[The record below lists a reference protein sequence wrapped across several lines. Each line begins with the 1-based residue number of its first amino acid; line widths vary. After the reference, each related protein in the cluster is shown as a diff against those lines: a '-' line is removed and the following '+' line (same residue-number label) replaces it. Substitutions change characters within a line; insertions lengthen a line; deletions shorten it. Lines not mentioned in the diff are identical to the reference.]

1 MKAHIASLIN
11 AVLLIVFSL
20 WGYFGSDSPSVT
32 ALIPTVT
39 GAILLFCVPG
49 VRKQNKTIAHVAVV
63 VTLLIII
70 GLVKPLTAAF
80 GRDDAGAIFRI
91 LVMLVSSIFA
101 LVFFIRSFIQARK
114 DREASSQQ

>member
-1 MKAHIASLIN
+1 MKVHIASLIN
-11 AVLLIVFSL
+11 AVLLIALSL
-20 WGYFGSDSPSVT
+20 WGYFGSDSPSIT

-39 GAILLFCVPG
+39 GVILLFCVPG
-49 VRKQNKTIAHVAVV
+49 VKKQNKIISHIAVV

-80 GRDDAGAIFRI
+80 GRDDSAAIGRL

-114 DREASSQQ
+114 DREAKSN